1 MAIIGIER
9 LYNNNMENVEE
20 FYKKHQQ
27 NPNNNGVR
35 IIDEIMSI
43 RTDDNSIKLI
53 PGKVLSVRMNGNE
66 RTFFVALKGGMNI
79 YLGISTEI
87 LTDSG
92 YQSISN
98 GGLVPSKKVALYKD
112 GKIEYKSIINIE
124 EINSSLMH
132 YEIRIKNTDNYLL
145 DRGIIVKA
153 D

>member
-132 YEIRIKNTDNYLL
+132 YEIRLKNTDNYLL
-145 DRGIIVKA
+145 DRRIIVKA

>member
-1 MAIIGIER
+1 MAIIGIEK
-9 LYNNNMENVEE
+9 LYNNNTENVEA

-98 GGLVPSKKVALYKD
+98 GGLVPSKKIALYKD

-132 YEIRIKNTDNYLL
+132 YEIRVKNTDNYLL